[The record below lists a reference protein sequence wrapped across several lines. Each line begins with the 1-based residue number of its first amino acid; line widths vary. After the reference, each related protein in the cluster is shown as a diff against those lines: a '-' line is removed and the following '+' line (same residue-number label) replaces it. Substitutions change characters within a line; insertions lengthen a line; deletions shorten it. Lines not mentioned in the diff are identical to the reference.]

1 MTRMT
6 ALALAAALILPLP
19 ALAQPAPSQSAPS
32 QSGAIQIVESWAR
45 ASAGAAKNGAAYLT
59 IVNAGDAADRL
70 VSASTPAAGTAELHT
85 HIQEGEVM
93 RMRPIEAIEVPAG
106 ATVRL
111 APGRDHLM
119 LMGLRE
125 PLSEGGAFP
134 LTLVFEKAGSRE
146 VEVSVKSVGAMDAGS
161 GHEGNHGGHHKH

>member
-1 MTRMT
+1 MPACASTGNPAPRRRPMTRMT

-93 RMRPIEAIEVPAG
+93 RMRHIEAREVPAG
-106 ATVRL
+106 ATGGL
-111 APGRDHLM
+111 APRRPH
-119 LMGLRE
+119 
-125 PLSEGGAFP
+125 PLP
-134 LTLVFEKAGSRE
+134 LGEA
-146 VEVSVKSVGAMDAGS
+146 D
-161 GHEGNHGGHHKH
+161 